1 MSQISPEALLH
12 VRMQMEIGSSD
23 IFFEEPFTISS
34 LPKPSRITTAEKQ
47 ALETD
52 SPIPVQTKASP
63 KSPEAPHQGE
73 RLLVVPESSSA
84 SIDESL
90 IALENAN
97 SLEQLYDAMIQHP
110 FYRLAPG
117 KPGRIAFGQG
127 PQHSTLMLIGDW
139 PTEEELRVGGLY
151 GGAAG
156 ELLRKLLD
164 NLHYSRNLC
173 FATWLCKKPLIKAPL
188 PRQAIQLRKMLQ
200 REIQLLQPK
209 MILLL
214 GEQTFRLV
222 MQKNGDLVNDWGQ
235 GLEFAGIPTVAIASP
250 REMLDDPRKKAL
262 TWNEHIPRS
271 GLFRKKAP

>member
-1 MSQISPEALLH
+1 MNALSPEAILH
-12 VRMQMEIGSSD
+12 VRMQMEIGTSDLYFDDAFSLQSTPNVTQQVPSSR
-23 IFFEEPFTISS
+23 PVA
-34 LPKPSRITTAEKQ
+34 PA
-47 ALETD
+47 
-52 SPIPVQTKASP
+52 IPTPLKTPAFDSP
-63 KSPEAPHQGE
+63 KSVESSRGE
-73 RLLVVPESSSA
+73 QLLVVPDSTSMA
-84 SIDESL
+84 LDESL
-90 IALENAN
+90 TALENAN

-127 PQHSTLMLIGDW
+127 PQNSPLMLVGDW

-164 NLHYSRNLC
+164 SLHYSRNLC
-173 FATWLCKKPLIKAPL
+173 FATWFCKKPLLKSPL

-200 REIQLLQPK
+200 REAQIMQPK

-214 GEQTFRLV
+214 GENTFRQV
-222 MQKNGDLVNDWGQ
+222 MQKSGDLNQEWGQ
-235 GLEFAGIPTVAIASP
+235 KMDFAGIPTIAITSP
-250 REMLDDPRKKAL
+250 REMLEDPRKKAV